1 MIVQCEQCKTKFRL
15 ADEKIGPRGAKVRC
29 SKCAHVFV
37 AHKGQGEASTVPPAS
52 WDEGGRVE
60 SQRPAG
66 FAEDLSVQGPPPA
79 PPPPPKGRESYI
91 GFDASP
97 PRSMP
102 KPPESR
108 LGARGQPPPPPSGS
122 WLPPASPPPGSGEL
136 PSFEHPSGI
145 TAALSP
151 LSAPPRGKN
160 ALGAEFGLDTAPG
173 PKLTLG
179 GPPLGGPPPLPSGL
193 GGALAGPPPLPP
205 AFAPPRPPP
214 PPPLP
219 SKMPSLPPSRLNEFG
234 EPSTERASLPP
245 PPRPSIAPDALTSFP
260 PAPMDASMRAFDSS
274 SLLDAL
280 NNTFVGPPG
289 DPFAVPE
296 PGPFTNPGTIE
307 STEPDMGPGYHHS
320 TSVAPGDDIARIELK
335 KGLLGHAGTAPAA
348 RLAAHN
354 EVLTR
359 IAPEVVAEVAIETK
373 PEKKSQGSPARTLFL
388 LGVLVVVTIFA
399 VFVSMEDTGGRVG
412 SPLDLLGLARPAVTQ
427 GALSQIRTTQAH
439 VTLYP
444 GREGRPLLI
453 VRGQAKNH
461 GPDLSSE
468 LEVVALMMDDTKVV
482 AERDAPVGS
491 ELTPDVLS
499 TIGGPADLDSALATM
514 TAKAG
519 LKEGETR
526 SFMVV
531 FPDVPKDLERFS
543 FRVEFRSK
551 KKG

>member
-1 MIVQCEQCKTKFRL
+1 M
-15 ADEKIGPRGAKVRC
+15 
-29 SKCAHVFV
+29 
-37 AHKGQGEASTVPPAS
+37 
-52 WDEGGRVE
+52 GG
-60 SQRPAG
+60 
-66 FAEDLSVQGPPPA
+66 LVQGPPQSPPA
-79 PPPPPKGRESYI
+79 PPHKGRESYI

-97 PRSMP
+97 PRSLP
-102 KPPESR
+102 KPPEGR
-108 LGARGQPPPPPSGS
+108 LSARGQPPPPPSGS
-122 WLPPASPPPGSGEL
+122 WLPPAAPPPSSGEL

-151 LSAPPRGKN
+151 LSAPPRGRN

-179 GPPLGGPPPLPSGL
+179 GPPLANPGPPPMPSGF

-205 AFAPPRPPP
+205 ATYAPPRAPP

-234 EPSTERASLPP
+234 ELSTERASLPP
-245 PPRPSIAPDALTSFP
+245 PPPRQSLPPDALTSFP

-296 PGPFTNPGTIE
+296 AGPLTNPGTIE
-307 STEPDMGPGYHHS
+307 STEPEMGPGYHHS

-335 KGLLGHAGTAPAA
+335 KGLLGHAGTAPAG

-359 IAPEVVAEVAIETK
+359 IAPDVVAEVAIETK
-373 PEKKSQGSPARTLFL
+373 PEKKSQGSPARTLSL
-388 LGVLVVVTIFA
+388 LAVLAVVSIFA
-399 VFVSMEDTGGRVG
+399 VYVSLEDSGGRVG
-412 SPLDLLGLARPAVTQ
+412 SPLNLLGLARPSVTQ
-427 GALSQIRTTQAH
+427 GALPQIRTTRAH
-439 VTLYP
+439 VTVYP

-461 GPDLSSE
+461 GPDLTAE
-468 LEVVALMMDDTKVV
+468 LEVVALMMDDSKVV
-482 AERDAPVGS
+482 VERDAPVGS

-499 TIGGPADLDSALATM
+499 MIGGPADLDSALSNLT
-514 TAKAG
+514 TKAG